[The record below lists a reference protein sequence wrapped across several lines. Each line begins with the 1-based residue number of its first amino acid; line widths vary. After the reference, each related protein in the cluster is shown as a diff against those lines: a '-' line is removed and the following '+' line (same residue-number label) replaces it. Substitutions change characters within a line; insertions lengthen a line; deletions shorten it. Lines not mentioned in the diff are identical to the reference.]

1 MIISACSTWLCT
13 PTQFDGMPVGTQY
26 VILSSQ
32 LDLAE
37 PFTGKLV
44 VAIHPQSDTTPLI
57 LMGYEPCPEKYPNG
71 VDVYDDGVLLNWE
84 TKQAPEDPCAGY
96 TDSQVLLSATLR
108 GLI

>member
-1 MIISACSTWLCT
+1 
-13 PTQFDGMPVGTQY
+13 
-26 VILSSQ
+26 
-32 LDLAE
+32 
-37 PFTGKLV
+37 
-44 VAIHPQSDTTPLI
+44 
-57 LMGYEPCPEKYPNG
+57 MGYEPCPEKYPNG